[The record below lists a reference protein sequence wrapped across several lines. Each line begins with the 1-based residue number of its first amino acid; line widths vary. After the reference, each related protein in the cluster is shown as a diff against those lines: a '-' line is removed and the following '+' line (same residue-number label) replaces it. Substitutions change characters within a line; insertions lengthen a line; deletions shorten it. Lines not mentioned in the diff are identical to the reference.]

1 MINEGLKNIITPSSM
16 LSYTG
21 ACMSLCNKIMDLQK
35 DNYNNFIIP
44 SRGAYPFYYDSSRVY
59 YSIKDSRKDYFEY
72 LNRQKVWLL
81 PFTSDWGDADIN
93 ITSLQSR
100 RFWVKILDDC
110 LNRRSTPFQ
119 KFYHLIV
126 ENLGPRFA
134 VNPSELLPSEAFL
147 NNNSDGFVFID
158 TVVSGRAIVEIINS
172 LHEFNIQNYYLILLV
187 DANGKKLNK
196 EYADII
202 HKEIFAGKAHMIF
215 VEQFFSEDASPL
227 LNGGICS
234 MVFPSL
240 MEEAINNIKD
250 FKSDN
255 LVGAGLWFNNAVTH
269 LYNTRLN
276 AVRGILSD
284 LTGLSIRHQFNT
296 DFGTLFIPEFDFMVE
311 KMIEA
316 ADNFNLF
323 DQDYTR
329 RLVKKRIEKE
339 VKLDDGLSVSS
350 SHVLR
355 VDLAIQCI
363 NDLKRQF
370 RNF

>member
-1 MINEGLKNIITPSSM
+1 MINEGLKNIITQSSV
-16 LSYTG
+16 LSYAD
-21 ACMSLCNKIMDLQK
+21 ACISLCSKIIDLQK

-59 YSIKDSRKDYFEY
+59 HLLKDSRKDYFEY
-72 LNRQKVWLL
+72 LNKQRVWLL

-110 LNRRSTPFQ
+110 LNRKSTPFQ
-119 KFYHLIV
+119 KFYNLIV

-134 VNPSELLPSEAFL
+134 VNTSELLPSKAFL
-147 NNNSDGFVFID
+147 NNNTDGFVFID

-172 LHEFNIQNYYLILLV
+172 LHEFNIKDYYLILLI

-196 EYADII
+196 QYSDII
-202 HKEIFAGKAHMIF
+202 YKEIASGKAYLIF

-240 MEEAINNIKD
+240 MEEAINNIND
-250 FKSDN
+250 FKSEN

-269 LYNTRLN
+269 IYSTRLN

-284 LTGLSIRHQFNT
+284 LVGLSIRHQFDT
-296 DFGTLFIPEFDFMVE
+296 DFGRLFKPEFDFMVE

-329 RLVKKRIEKE
+329 GLVKKRIEKE
-339 VKLDDGLSVSS
+339 VKLEDGLSISS

-355 VDLAIQCI
+355 VDLTIQCI
-363 NDLKRQF
+363 HDLKRQF
-370 RNF
+370 KSF